1 MTNMEALNILGL
13 SRKFTQEEA
22 KLAYRKLA
30 RKYHPDIAGIE
41 YNAKFAEI
49 NEAYDKV
56 LKMGNQKINCT
67 VTSCKY
73 NENQE
78 QKCNLK
84 QIIVTP
90 KEIDFVMEKLSD
102 IVSYGINRSLHDI

>member
-13 SRKFTQEEA
+13 SRKFTQEAA

-56 LKMGNQKINCT
+56 LKMGNQVGCILTHKTIFD
-67 VTSCKY
+67 V
-73 NENQE
+73 ER
-78 QKCNLK
+78 
-84 QIIVTP
+84 I
-90 KEIDFVMEKLSD
+90 
-102 IVSYGINRSLHDI
+102 